1 MGMDDFNMNDDDE
14 VKEPSNQSSID
25 DFRLDEDLDQP
36 SDESTLPEESSN
48 RTFLIIAAALGG
60 IALIAL
66 VCIAIYALV
75 WWPRSRNEQEAKI
88 ATLNAQNTEVAAIVS
103 ATSASAAETE
113 MAAAFT
119 ATPTLTPLPPTAT
132 VTPSPTPVVAVEI
145 TSPQAPTLGSEMAT
159 ATALHSTLQANAT
172 LYAATLTAKPL
183 QPTAIPNTGF
193 ADDVGLPAMLGLA
206 VLLVVVIFLAR
217 RLRSA

>member
-1 MGMDDFNMNDDDE
+1 MGMEDFKLDDDLE
-14 VKEPSNQSSID
+14 
-25 DFRLDEDLDQP
+25 QP
-36 SDESTLPEESSN
+36 SEEEALPEESSN

-75 WWPRSRNEQEAKI
+75 LYPRSRSEQEARR
-88 ATLNAQNTEVAAIVS
+88 ATVDAQNTEVALIIAG
-103 ATSASAAETE
+103 TSTSAAET
-113 MAAAFT
+113 AISAKFT
-119 ATPTLTPLPPTAT
+119 ATPTLTSLPPTAT
-132 VTPSPTPVVAVEI
+132 ATSSPTPVVAVPI
-145 TSPQAPTLGSEMAT
+145 TSPQAPTVGPEMAT

-172 LYAATLTAKPL
+172 LYAATLTARPL

-217 RLRSA
+217 RLRTA

>member
-25 DFRLDEDLDQP
+25 DFRLDDDLEQP
-36 SDESTLPEESSN
+36 SDEATLPEESSN

>member
-1 MGMDDFNMNDDDE
+1 MGMDDFNMNDDDD

-25 DFRLDEDLDQP
+25 DFRLDEDLEQP
-36 SDESTLPEESSN
+36 SDEAPLPEESSN

-75 WWPRSRNEQEAKI
+75 WWPRSRNEQEARR
-88 ATLNAQNTEVAAIVS
+88 ATLEAQNTEVAVIIAR
-103 ATSASAAETE
+103 TSTSAAETQI
-113 MAAAFT
+113 AAAFT
-119 ATPTLTPLPPTAT
+119 ATPTITPLPPTASA
-132 VTPSPTPVVAVEI
+132 TPSPTPVVAVEI
-145 TSPQAPTLGSEMAT
+145 TSPQAPTMGSEMAT